1 MNQIVVLGDTLGR
14 TAVSVTF
21 DHLNKQWGMRNYSEV
36 FTLVWKMN
44 EMFLIKIWLRG
55 DCYNTTMGETKD
67 WHFLRRLIFLI
78 FLILTSRWVLK
89 TNRKFPVAGGWETS
103 RRVTHTIVLPPA
115 HSVLRQT
122 QDMKLVTIV
131 TFLLVKLAVA
141 AINVLPEELLERHE
155 AAAAPEYQQGMQD
168 VGPVIETN
176 NKYLF

>member
-1 MNQIVVLGDTLGR
+1 M
-14 TAVSVTF
+14 
-21 DHLNKQWGMRNYSEV
+21 
-36 FTLVWKMN
+36 
-44 EMFLIKIWLRG
+44 
-55 DCYNTTMGETKD
+55 
-67 WHFLRRLIFLI
+67 
-78 FLILTSRWVLK
+78 
-89 TNRKFPVAGGWETS
+89 
-103 RRVTHTIVLPPA
+103 THTIVLPPA

-168 VGPVIETN
+168 VGPVTETN

>member
-1 MNQIVVLGDTLGR
+1 M
-14 TAVSVTF
+14 
-21 DHLNKQWGMRNYSEV
+21 
-36 FTLVWKMN
+36 
-44 EMFLIKIWLRG
+44 
-55 DCYNTTMGETKD
+55 
-67 WHFLRRLIFLI
+67 
-78 FLILTSRWVLK
+78 
-89 TNRKFPVAGGWETS
+89 
-103 RRVTHTIVLPPA
+103 THTIVLPPA

>member
-1 MNQIVVLGDTLGR
+1 M
-14 TAVSVTF
+14 
-21 DHLNKQWGMRNYSEV
+21 
-36 FTLVWKMN
+36 
-44 EMFLIKIWLRG
+44 
-55 DCYNTTMGETKD
+55 
-67 WHFLRRLIFLI
+67 
-78 FLILTSRWVLK
+78 
-89 TNRKFPVAGGWETS
+89 
-103 RRVTHTIVLPPA
+103 THTIVLPPA

-122 QDMKLVTIV
+122 QDMQLVTIV